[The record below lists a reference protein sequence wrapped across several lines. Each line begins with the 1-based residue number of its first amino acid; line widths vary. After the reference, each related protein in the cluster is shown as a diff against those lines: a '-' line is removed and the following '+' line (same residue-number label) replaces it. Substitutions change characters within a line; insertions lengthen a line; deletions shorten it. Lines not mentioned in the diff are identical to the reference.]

1 MRAQIK
7 SRSRSG
13 TKKAQKRRRNTR
25 KFRGGFTST
34 VGAAHTAV
42 IVEPRQ
48 WKSMEFVLANVLENL
63 DLSWNVVVF
72 HGNKNKEWLEEII
85 RTKLPPNA
93 QNRISLSPLGVD
105 NLSIDDY
112 NKLMM
117 SKDFLNKIPTEM
129 FLVFQTDSMICPQN
143 KDLLQKFMKYD
154 YVGAPW
160 PHEPGDP
167 VGNGGFSLR
176 RKSKMLEIVEKCPP
190 RAINEDLF
198 FANSC
203 PAVPI
208 SKPTPKEA
216 EEFSI
221 EGIMA
226 PKSFGIH
233 KIHRSA
239 ADSLEAQCTGAKR
252 LRNLNVG

>member
-1 MRAQIK
+1 MKHR
-7 SRSRSG
+7 RR
-13 TKKAQKRRRNTR
+13 TQKRRRPTR
-25 KFRGGFTST
+25 KFRGG
-34 VGAAHTAV
+34 AAKHTAI

-63 DLSWNVVVF
+63 DADWNVMVF

-85 RTKLPPNA
+85 RTKLPSA
-93 QNRISLSPLGVD
+93 QQSRITLSPLGVD
-105 NLSIDDY
+105 NLTRDEYSA
-112 NKLMM
+112 LMM

-160 PHEPGDP
+160 GHEPDP

-190 RAINEDLF
+190 RVIAEDLF
-198 FANSC
+198 FSNSC

-208 SKPTPKEA
+208 SKPTMKEA

-221 EGIMA
+221 EGIMT

-233 KIHRSA
+233 QIHRSSA
-239 ADSLEAQCTGAKR
+239 NSLEPQCTGAKR
-252 LRNLNVG
+252 LRNLNVA